1 MRRSKRR
8 PWWGLYAVGL
18 VTAALLYGSTRVGGA
33 LHKLLLVGIIVV
45 AGLLAWL
52 WSEAHA
58 NLMAAEGVNAR
69 AEEDSLAAAGIR
81 RGRFAPSL
89 TLTQANYRSSMLSR
103 DTDRAQ
109 DAPDQAPSPYVI
121 RHLGDDDAGLK
132 H

>member
-33 LHKLLLVGIIVV
+33 LHGLLLIAIIVV

-58 NLMAAEGVNAR
+58 KLMAAEGVNAQ
-69 AEEDSLAAAGIR
+69 AEEDSLAAAGVR
-81 RGRFAPSL
+81 PGRFAPSV
-89 TLTQANYRSSMLSR
+89 TLRQANYRSIMLSR
-103 DTDRAQ
+103 DIGRSDNATD
-109 DAPDQAPSPYVI
+109 
-121 RHLGDDDAGLK
+121 
-132 H
+132 